1 MFFLKRHKSLVAT
14 RAKEH
19 AERYH
24 SLPLITFVRGISK
37 LLIKPNATEVAQSI
51 FYTFRL
57 EKCAIFSFFFAII
70 TITILLASTLQQFAL
85 CFFASRIFFEIALN
99 RGFGWWNEV
108 LSACNNYFF
117 YYYFIAYHLI
127 KVSIS
132 HCAHAPPPCSIKYL
146 SCFSIFFYN
155 FFTLRL

>member
-57 EKCAIFSFFFAII
+57 EKCAIFSFFFRNNKNYYFM
-70 TITILLASTLQQFAL
+70 ASTLLQFAL

-108 LSACNNYFF
+108 LSACNYYFF
-117 YYYFIAYHLI
+117 FI
-127 KVSIS
+127 IS
-132 HCAHAPPPCSIKYL
+132 L
-146 SCFSIFFYN
+146 L
-155 FFTLRL
+155 TT